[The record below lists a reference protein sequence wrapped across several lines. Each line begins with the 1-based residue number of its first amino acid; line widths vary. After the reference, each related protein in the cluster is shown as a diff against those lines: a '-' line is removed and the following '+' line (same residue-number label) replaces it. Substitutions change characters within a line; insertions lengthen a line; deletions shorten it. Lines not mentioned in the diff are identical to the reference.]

1 VGSGRLEKRRADD
14 RAQAVEPGHGALQ
27 LALGPGRWD
36 MKAFMAGITIA
47 PTNQLSSSANIIQPR
62 VASP

>member
-1 VGSGRLEKRRADD
+1 
-14 RAQAVEPGHGALQ
+14 
-27 LALGPGRWD
+27 